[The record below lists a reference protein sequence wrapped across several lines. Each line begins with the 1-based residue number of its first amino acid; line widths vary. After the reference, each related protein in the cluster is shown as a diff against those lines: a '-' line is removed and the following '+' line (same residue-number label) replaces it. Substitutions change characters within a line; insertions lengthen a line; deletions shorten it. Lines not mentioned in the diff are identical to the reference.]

1 MLKKFNLIVLGFF
14 LTVSASFAQDGSGI
28 IKGVVVDE
36 SKGNAPIYGA
46 IVVLKQNGNEKG
58 KRKTQDKGQFRFDNL
73 SAGKYEII
81 VGYATYPKVN
91 LTDIVVKSEGVV
103 FLGEIKVGPKKTQT
117 VVIKKKPPLIN
128 PSGPSITS
136 YTAEDMEN
144 MGTRNPEDVVAQSAA
159 VTKQE
164 GGSGVNI
171 KGSST
176 DGNLIM
182 MDGVKVRATPN
193 LPKGAMQEISVI
205 TGGVPANY
213 GDAVGGVIS
222 ITTKGPTAYYF
233 GGAEIQTSGFYVKGK
248 DPHGYDGKVFGLDK
262 YGYNLFEGLLSGP
275 LWMRRDSTGK
285 KTSPILGFM
294 LTANYTHQLDNSPI
308 AYGGAY
314 RVKKEVRDFLLE
326 NPLQVRPDGQVPIS
340 NAFFLNKD
348 DFEQNPWRMNA
359 TSAALSGT
367 AKISVKL
374 PKNMNLVFGGN
385 FSYSYGKAYSRN
397 SSLLNFT
404 NNGDYVSRS
413 INTYARFSQYFSAKE
428 SKDSVRPLIQSAG
441 YNLMVDYS
449 NSGGETYD
457 GRYKF
462 DAFSYGHVGTFT
474 TNRVPT
480 YAYNLSNSTA
490 FLNGYRDVSVDFVPN
505 PNNME
510 LAATTIQYYDMYKGQ
525 PQGHFENITQ
535 IQQGNALINGTLP
548 QGVYGLWGNLGTPYT
563 SMSKTGLEQFR
574 VTGSGNAII
583 GEHALTIGFE
593 YEKRWDRSW
602 SVNPISLWTLAR
614 LKANAHINPV
624 GTEIESVEVTNGI
637 NKITYK
643 PINASYAAANDG
655 VFGGEKNLDVQSF
668 FDYNLRRKLNL
679 AGGGANSSF
688 VDVLSL
694 NPSLLSVD
702 MFSQDEL
709 LNNGNSYIAY
719 YGYDIAGNKV
729 SGNTSVQDYFTA
741 FDKNNNY
748 KRFVGAYQP
757 IYVAGYIMDKFAVNN
772 LVFNVG
778 VRVDVFDANQPV
790 LKDPYLLYQARTA
803 GEVRS
808 LIKEN
813 PQTYSWAVVPNSVSD
828 NSIVY
833 VDDLNN
839 PTQINGF
846 RSGSQWYT
854 ANGNPTEKSSEVRG
868 PGGITPWL
876 LDPTDKEKNNI
887 KSDAFKNYT
896 PQVNVMPRLAFSF
909 PIAEKAAF
917 TAHYDILTIRPN
929 NSITRFDPTD
939 YQFLSSTS
947 TPTISNPGLKP
958 KQTIDYEVGFQQELS
973 ENSALKI
980 AGFYREQRNDIQLVR
995 IIDAYPSSYSTYGNI
1010 DFGTVKGLTLSY
1022 DLRRVN
1028 NLRMTANY
1036 TLQFAEGTGA
1046 NSAITQNVTSIGYNF
1061 RYIFPYSYDIRH
1073 QLNIVADYRYDVKP
1087 GKKYEGPMIGK
1098 FELLKNT
1105 GLNITTNI
1113 YSGSPYT
1120 AQGGPA
1126 TTQYVGMTGTVNGSR
1141 LPWTYRLDLVL
1152 DRNFVKEIKK
1162 SENEEPTRLN
1172 INVYL
1177 RATNLFNQLNILGV
1191 YPGTGSWKDDGFLA
1205 AAQNQN
1211 AIQNQLNVQSYI
1223 DYYTLAIQN
1232 PGNLSAPRTLRFGIR
1247 VDF

>member
-1 MLKKFNLIVLGFF
+1 M
-14 LTVSASFAQDGSGI
+14 
-28 IKGVVVDE
+28 
-36 SKGNAPIYGA
+36 
-46 IVVLKQNGNEKG
+46 
-58 KRKTQDKGQFRFDNL
+58 
-73 SAGKYEII
+73 
-81 VGYATYPKVN
+81 
-91 LTDIVVKSEGVV
+91 
-103 FLGEIKVGPKKTQT
+103 
-117 VVIKKKPPLIN
+117 
-128 PSGPSITS
+128 
-136 YTAEDMEN
+136 
-144 MGTRNPEDVVAQSAA
+144 
-159 VTKQE
+159 
-164 GGSGVNI
+164 
-171 KGSST
+171 
-176 DGNLIM
+176 
-182 MDGVKVRATPN
+182 
-193 LPKGAMQEISVI
+193 
-205 TGGVPANY
+205 
-213 GDAVGGVIS
+213 
-222 ITTKGPTAYYF
+222 
-233 GGAEIQTSGFYVKGK
+233 
-248 DPHGYDGKVFGLDK
+248 
-262 YGYNLFEGLLSGP
+262 
-275 LWMRRDSTGK
+275 
-285 KTSPILGFM
+285 
-294 LTANYTHQLDNSPI
+294 
-308 AYGGAY
+308 
-314 RVKKEVRDFLLE
+314 
-326 NPLQVRPDGQVPIS
+326 
-340 NAFFLNKD
+340 
-348 DFEQNPWRMNA
+348 
-359 TSAALSGT
+359 
-367 AKISVKL
+367 
-374 PKNMNLVFGGN
+374 
-385 FSYSYGKAYSRN
+385 
-397 SSLLNFT
+397 
-404 NNGDYVSRS
+404 
-413 INTYARFSQYFSAKE
+413 
-428 SKDSVRPLIQSAG
+428 
-441 YNLMVDYS
+441 
-449 NSGGETYD
+449 
-457 GRYKF
+457 
-462 DAFSYGHVGTFT
+462 
-474 TNRVPT
+474 
-480 YAYNLSNSTA
+480 
-490 FLNGYRDVSVDFVPN
+490 
-505 PNNME
+505 
-510 LAATTIQYYDMYKGQ
+510 
-525 PQGHFENITQ
+525 
-535 IQQGNALINGTLP
+535 
-548 QGVYGLWGNLGTPYT
+548 
-563 SMSKTGLEQFR
+563 
-574 VTGSGNAII
+574 
-583 GEHALTIGFE
+583 
-593 YEKRWDRSW
+593 
-602 SVNPISLWTLAR
+602 
-614 LKANAHINPV
+614 
-624 GTEIESVEVTNGI
+624 
-637 NKITYK
+637 
-643 PINASYAAANDG
+643 
-655 VFGGEKNLDVQSF
+655 
-668 FDYNLRRKLNL
+668 NL

-729 SGNTSVQDYFTA
+729 SGNTSIQDYFTA

-813 PQTYSWAVVPNSVSD
+813 PQTYSWAVVPSSVND

-846 RSGSQWYT
+846 RTGSQWYL
-854 ANGNPTEKSSEVRG
+854 ANGNPTEKSSEIRG
-868 PGGITPWL
+868 AGGITPWL

-929 NSITRFDPTD
+929 NGITRFDPTD
-939 YQFLSSTS
+939 YQFLASTS

-1105 GLNITTNI
+1105 GLNLTTNI

-1120 AQGGPA
+1120 AQGGPS

-1177 RATNLFNQLNILGV
+1177 RATNLFNQLNLLGV

-1232 PGNLSAPRTLRFGIR
+1232 PGNLSAPRTIRFGVR